1 MLLCEVA
8 LGKINELFAADYNA
22 DRLPK
27 NKHSVKGVGRTK
39 SDETSWKNLE
49 DGTIIPMGPVNVDES
64 LRSSLIYNE
73 FIGNS

>member
-27 NKHSVKGVGRTK
+27 NKQSVKGVGMFEKFTK
-39 SDETSWKNLE
+39 IKILKVSFV
-49 DGTIIPMGPVNVDES
+49 I
-64 LRSSLIYNE
+64 
-73 FIGNS
+73 